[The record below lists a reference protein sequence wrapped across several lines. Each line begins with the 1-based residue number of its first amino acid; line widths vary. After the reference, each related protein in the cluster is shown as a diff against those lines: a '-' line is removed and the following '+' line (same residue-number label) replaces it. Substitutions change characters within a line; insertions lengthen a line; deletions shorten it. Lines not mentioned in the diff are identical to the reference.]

1 MRRGTTPTLTI
12 TVTGLNLEDLKTVK
26 VTFEQRGKL
35 ITKETK
41 DVTID
46 VDNNAISIPFSQED
60 TLAFGEGCV
69 NVQIRGL
76 LADGTTA
83 IASKVKQISM
93 EKILLEGVIEADE
106 DES

>member
-12 TVTGLNLEDLKTVK
+12 TVTGLNVDDLKTIK
-26 VTFEQRGKL
+26 VTFDQKGTQ

-41 DVTID
+41 DVT
-46 VDNNAISIPFSQED
+46 VDIENNAISIPFSQED
-60 TLAFGEGCV
+60 TLAFGEGYV

-76 LADGTTA
+76 LADGVTA

-93 EKILLEGVIEADE
+93 DKILLEGVIEADE